1 MSRARYYYYM
11 FEARALQ
18 GVNLVTFS
26 DMLKVI
32 TAIARLANC
41 KKKS

>member
-1 MSRARYYYYM
+1 MSRAWYYYCM

-26 DMLKVI
+26 DNEGFV
-32 TAIARLANC
+32 
-41 KKKS
+41 KSYNSYSQTS